1 MFSDV
6 SALLGPKQIRPYEA
20 LAQTNEGYNG
30 LAWFDFDNDG
40 DLDLFVCSGAAT
52 GSTASALFRN
62 DGDGNFTDVTAAA
75 FNVAADSTFGGFG
88 AVVAGDIDNDG
99 FVDLYLTAATSLVF
113 RLDPVVQNALFHNLG
128 DGTFEDITQASGA
141 VAPESP
147 FSASMADIDNDGY
160 LDIFITA
167 SGRAAL
173 YDDMGVLIIENES
186 YGNIL
191 YRNKGDLT
199 FEDVTESAGVSGL
212 YVNQFN
218 ETVSDGECV
227 SSFFDYDLDGD
238 QDLLVGNCHGF
249 HSDQTPL
256 EERGGL
262 FPFRLTPFNLY
273 RNNGDGT
280 FTDVAEA
287 AGLAG
292 DGNLGFWM
300 SIAIG
305 DINGDGFLDFWSS
318 NGGVAIGAPHK
329 LYQNNGDG
337 TFTDVRAERG
347 FPDDLEWGWGAT
359 LQDFDNDGDLDVF
372 FVGALP
378 LLGLI
383 GPGLA
388 SPGSL
393 FLQQD
398 DGTFANATG
407 LTGIDLSS
415 SFSSGLASGD
425 FDGDGFQDL
434 AVMVAG
440 YDGPPVGYPLDGA
453 IDNVVLLKNL
463 GNGNNYITVRLTG
476 TASNSDGIGA
486 RVYVR
491 SAGNSTKEQVR
502 EVIAGTSMG
511 SSHQLWPTFGL
522 GSVDKVDI
530 EVRWPTGLE
539 ELFTNIAAN
548 QVFEIVETNP
558 NPPAV
563 PTTPE
568 PTPAPSDAQ
577 PSSATAM
584 STFKAFAATVMVLL
598 L

>member
-1 MFSDV
+1 
-6 SALLGPKQIRPYEA
+6 
-20 LAQTNEGYNG
+20 
-30 LAWFDFDNDG
+30 
-40 DLDLFVCSGAAT
+40 
-52 GSTASALFRN
+52 
-62 DGDGNFTDVTAAA
+62 
-75 FNVAADSTFGGFG
+75 
-88 AVVAGDIDNDG
+88 
-99 FVDLYLTAATSLVF
+99 
-113 RLDPVVQNALFHNLG
+113 
-128 DGTFEDITQASGA
+128 
-141 VAPESP
+141 
-147 FSASMADIDNDGY
+147 
-160 LDIFITA
+160 
-167 SGRAAL
+167 
-173 YDDMGVLIIENES
+173 
-186 YGNIL
+186 
-191 YRNKGDLT
+191 
-199 FEDVTESAGVSGL
+199 VTESAGVSGL
-212 YVNQFN
+212 YVNQFD
-218 ETVSDGECV
+218 ETVADGECV

-256 EERGGL
+256 EERSPL
-262 FPFRLTPFNLY
+262 FPFRFTPFNLY

-318 NGGVAIGAPHK
+318 NGGVAVGAPHK

-337 TFTDVRAERG
+337 TFTDVRAEKG
-347 FPDDLEWGWGAT
+347 FPDYLEWGWGAT

-378 LLGLI
+378 SLGLI
-383 GPGLA
+383 GPGIA

-398 DGTFANATG
+398 DGTFTDATN
-407 LTGIDLSS
+407 LTGIDLSA

-440 YDGPPVGYPLDGA
+440 YDAPATLDGA

-463 GNGNNYITVRLTG
+463 GNGNNYITVRLAG

-486 RVYVR
+486 LVYVR
-491 SAGNSTKEQVR
+491 AAGDPTTEQVR

-530 EVRWPTGLE
+530 NVRWPTGLE
-539 ELFTNIAAN
+539 EFFSSIAAN
-548 QVFEIVETNP
+548 QVYEIVETTP
-558 NPPAV
+558 NPLA
-563 PTTPE
+563 
-568 PTPAPSDAQ
+568 PTPAPTLEPHAPHAH
-577 PSSATAM
+577 PSSASAM
-584 STFKAFAATVMVLL
+584 SRFEAFAATLMVLL